1 MKYHLKPCLEHPVAS
16 TLFDLHAKRPKLVR
30 GIGMG
35 LAGGAVLTLP
45 PTVLSGGLGA
55 LVGILAVSGGV
66 LAAGAS
72 IVAAGPSVRGVSDG
86 DGDGDGDGG
95 EDSLPDDSWDAD
107 FEVSDAL
114 IEDLCSV
121 E

>member
-1 MKYHLKPCLEHPVAS
+1 
-16 TLFDLHAKRPKLVR
+16 
-30 GIGMG
+30 MG
-35 LAGGAVLTLP
+35 LAGGAVLTIS
-45 PTVLSGGLGA
+45 PTVFSGGLGS
-55 LVGILAVSGGV
+55 LVGFLATSGGV
-66 LAAGAS
+66 LAAGTS

-86 DGDGDGDGG
+86 DGVGDEG
-95 EDSLPDDSWDAD
+95 SLPDDSWDAD